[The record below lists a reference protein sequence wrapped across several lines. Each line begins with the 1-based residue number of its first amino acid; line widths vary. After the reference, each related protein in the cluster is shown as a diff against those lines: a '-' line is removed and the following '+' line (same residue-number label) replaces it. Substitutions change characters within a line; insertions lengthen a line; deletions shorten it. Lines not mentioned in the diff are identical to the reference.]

1 MKWRTI
7 FVAVAVAVLLGIPFA
22 DAQNDGS
29 AGSEVGREI
38 DPEHV
43 RVPDGYRIEAVVANL
58 TVPTTAV
65 FDGDDLLIAES
76 GFNRAGVPRIVR
88 VAKDGTSSVV
98 VDKGL
103 EAPV

>member
-1 MKWRTI
+1 MKWRITL
-7 FVAVAVAVLLGIPFA
+7 VAVVAAVLFGIPLA
-22 DAQNDGS
+22 DAQNDRS
-29 AGSEVGREI
+29 AGPEAGREI

-43 RVPDGYRIEAVVANL
+43 SVPDGYRLEAVVANL

-65 FDGDDLLIAES
+65 FDGEDLLIAES

-98 VDKGL
+98 VDKG
-103 EAPV
+103 